1 MKKLLAVALMVSFA
15 LMIATTSFARTL
27 EEEKQAVRKY
37 LKVVDAKIIK
47 FRKQGNTKKMKQMQ
61 AEKKATLKRWEAL
74 KAKAESEET
83 EAAAPWVPPAP
94 KPISPAQESSKAKA
108 APVKN
113 NGISLGA
120 KIGLSA
126 GATGM
131 IVDLDYPISGLLSGV
146 KIRVGGDYLT
156 GTNPNGNDSYKI
168 SDLRLGFVYAL
179 DMLKSED
186 MPIDWYV
193 TGSFLYPWKVNAGRT
208 GSWGIDAAL
217 GGNYVVEDFGCI
229 YGEIGYGGIKY
240 ASSQPALK
248 AMSAAVGYSYL
259 F

>member
-1 MKKLLAVALMVSFA
+1 MKKTLAVILTVAFA
-15 LMIATTSFARTL
+15 LTVAASSFARTI
-27 EEEKQAVRKY
+27 EEERQAVRNY

-61 AEKKATLKRWEAL
+61 NEKKATLRRWEAL
-74 KAKAESEET
+74 KAKMEKEAET
-83 EAAAPWVPPAP
+83 AAPWVPPAP
-94 KPISPAQESSKAKA
+94 KPVAPAAEATKTA
-108 APVKN
+108 APSKST
-113 NGISLGA
+113 GLSLGV
-120 KIGLSA
+120 KFGLSG

-131 IVDLDYPISGLLSGV
+131 IVDLDYSVSKFIPGT

-168 SDLRLGFVYAL
+168 SNLRLGLVYAL

-193 TGSFLYPWKVNAGRT
+193 TGSFLYPWKVNAGRA
-208 GSWGIDAAL
+208 GSWGIEAAF

-229 YGEIGYGGIKY
+229 YGEIGYAGIKY
-240 ASSQPALK
+240 TSSQPALK